1 MQRMCKIKKAKSPRS
16 CEPLELLDNLYRQG
30 TDTMYMNKYIVSSRR
45 QTFNRYGV
53 FFALIFKE
61 DDTMASIRKRGNS
74 YQVTVSNGRRADG
87 TQIIETNTYTPEP
100 GMTKKQIEKKLNE
113 FVVDFE
119 RAVKSGK
126 YLDGEKITFEEFSE
140 RYMNEY
146 AKQHIEKA
154 TLSQYETLLRI
165 HVIPAIGNLR
175 LAKIQPAQ
183 LNKFYLSLSEKRKDG
198 HTGGYSAK
206 TIKHFTLEQA
216 EAFLESLNHP
226 FQIQVKG
233 HNRVDD
239 TGKSYHV
246 DSYIQKRNLPLQFKV
261 FFYLALFCGLRR
273 GELIAL
279 EWSDFDFKEKTVNIS
294 KSSSLVN
301 GKVITK
307 TPKTES
313 SNRIISVPESVMQL
327 VRLYRKKQVK
337 LRLKLGDAWEGDNY
351 VFVQWNGRQM
361 YPSTPYGVFK
371 DVIRRYNATVKDE
384 SKKLPDI
391 PLHGLRHTSATLLIS
406 KNVDI
411 RTVAGR
417 LGHAQTSTTTDI
429 YSHFLKRADTAAS
442 DTLEELLQG
451 KKVVNISQ

>member
-1 MQRMCKIKKAKSPRS
+1 
-16 CEPLELLDNLYRQG
+16 
-30 TDTMYMNKYIVSSRR
+30 
-45 QTFNRYGV
+45 
-53 FFALIFKE
+53 
-61 DDTMASIRKRGNS
+61 MASIRKRGDS
-74 YQVTVSNGRRADG
+74 YQITVSNGRRADG
-87 TQIIETNTYTPEP
+87 TQIIETDTFTPEP

-198 HTGGYSAK
+198 HTGGYSAKTIKHIHTLISGIYKLAVLWNIVSENPCTRVSPPKQKGGK

-371 DVIRRYNATVKDE
+371 DVIRRYNATMKDE